1 MSISK
6 IVIMGTVVRNP
17 EKRFTS
23 NNIPITYFSI
33 NTSKNEEP
41 SLIRVMATGKLAETT
56 ADSVKK
62 DKVVIVEGRLQN
74 GVMKDSSGNEKK
86 VVEISA
92 RAVEIVNE
100 IAAASTGAG
109 SAEDF
114 DYSDE
119 VSADELI
126 GEDEIPF

>member
-1 MSISK
+1 MSLSK

-23 NNIPITYFSI
+23 NNLPITYFTI
-33 NTSKNEEP
+33 NTGKNEEP
-41 SLIRVMATGKLAETT
+41 SLIRVMAVGKLADTT
-56 ADSVKK
+56 ADTVTK

-74 GVMKDSSGNEKK
+74 SIIKTDKGEEKK

-92 RAVEIVNE
+92 KAVEVVNE
-100 IAAASTGAG
+100 AAVAGRDIEDLGFGDEAS
-109 SAEDF
+109 
-114 DYSDE
+114 
-119 VSADELI
+119 VDELI